1 MKAVSLI
8 RLGEKEEKLKER
20 LPNIEFVFTS
30 GVDEIADQDKKD
42 LDILFGVGKLTEDF
56 LEECPNLKWIA
67 WYATGVEKLP
77 LDYLQ
82 RRNII
87 LTNNKGA
94 HEVQMSEFIIGYI
107 LADYKNM
114 RTSFKNQINRHYNSR
129 LTGKNLKGQSIMFL
143 GTGSIAQR
151 TAQLAKA
158 FGLRIIGV
166 NTTGKQV
173 DNFDETYNIE
183 EFEQVIGYAD
193 IVINTLPQTTKTT
206 HLLSKRHFELMKD
219 TALFINVG
227 RGSVVKNEVII
238 EVLQNKI
245 IRHAYLDVFEN
256 EPLSQ
261 DSKFYDIDNISIT
274 AHISGNNTE
283 YSDEVTDIFIDNLKS
298 FLNKDGT
305 IENEVDISKGY

>member
-30 GVDEIADQDKKD
+30 GVDEIADRDKKD

-114 RTSFKNQINRHYNSR
+114 RTSFKNQTNRHYNSR

-158 FGLRIIGV
+158 FGVRIIGV

>member
-158 FGLRIIGV
+158 FGVRIIGV

-173 DNFDETYNIE
+173 DNFDETYNME
-183 EFEQVIGYAD
+183 EVEQVIGYAD

>member
-30 GVDEIADQDKKD
+30 GVDDIADQDKKD

-158 FGLRIIGV
+158 FGVRIIGV

>member
-158 FGLRIIGV
+158 FGVRIIGV